1 MQRESK
7 KTLECA
13 EVVKKLTTHLQYLD
27 SQRAYLT
34 KFAIDETNAENPAFA
49 RASEVLTKLKT
60 YINEKKKEL
69 SIADGF
75 WLCSALD
82 DLEAEMEGRVIEEAP
97 TDAPNDAS

>member
-7 KTLECA
+7 KTIEAA
-13 EVVKKLTTHLQYLD
+13 EVVKVLTTHLQYLD
-27 SQRAYLT
+27 NQRAYLT

-69 SIADGF
+69 SIADGL

-82 DLEAEMEGRVIEEAP
+82 DLEAEMDGKTIE
-97 TDAPNDAS
+97 DAPADAPHEGV